1 MSHATLAIYPSTFDP
16 ITCGHEDILRRAC
29 TLFGKVL
36 LAVAIA
42 HHKKTLFT
50 FEERLAMAQESA
62 RQWPQVHVLPYDGL
76 LVEFARQQGARA
88 IVRGLRSE
96 SDFDFE
102 ARLAGMNAALAPE
115 IETVFLHAGWRWQA
129 VSSTHVREIALLG
142 GDVAQFVPPHVWQR
156 LQHKRASSTQPK

>member
-1 MSHATLAIYPSTFDP
+1 MSHATLAIYPGTFDP

-129 VSSTHVREIALLG
+129 VSKARQQHTAKIVSGQKAIA
-142 GDVAQFVPPHVWQR
+142 PCR
-156 LQHKRASSTQPK
+156 K

>member
-1 MSHATLAIYPSTFDP
+1 MNRSAIYPGTFDP

-29 TLFGKVL
+29 TLFDEVL
-36 LAVAIA
+36 LAVAVA

-50 FEERLAMAQESA
+50 LDERLEMAQGCA
-62 RQWPQVHVLPYDGL
+62 RQWPQVRVLPYDGL
-76 LVEFARQQGARA
+76 LVDFARQQGARA

-115 IETVFLHAGWRWQA
+115 VETVFLNAGGRWQA

-142 GDVAQFVPPHVWQR
+142 GDVSPFVPAHVWQR
-156 LQHKRASSTQPK
+156 LLHKREALRTA